1 MKHFATSSTILAI
14 ATIAGAIAIM
24 PAAADAAT
32 RTRLECRANG
42 AADISM
48 AARHEVGSARTKF
61 TTEFEAGP
69 GTGFAA
75 GSTLAVQVKGVTVGT
90 MRLDPVLGGDVVGD
104 LNFDT
109 RPQPSDS
116 IAFPANW
123 PAPISRG
130 ADVKLL
136 RGIAVVLGCRL
147 R

>member
-109 RPQPSDS
+109 RPQPPDS

-123 PAPISRG
+123 PAPINSG
-130 ADVKLL
+130 AGIKIL
-136 RGIAVVLGCRL
+136 RNGAVVLGCSL